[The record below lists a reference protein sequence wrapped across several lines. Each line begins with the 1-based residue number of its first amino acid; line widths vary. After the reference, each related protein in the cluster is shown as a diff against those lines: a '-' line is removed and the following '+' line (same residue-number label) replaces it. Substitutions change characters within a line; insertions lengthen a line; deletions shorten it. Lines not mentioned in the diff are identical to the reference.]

1 MKIIKIKE
9 DITSEI
15 ANSFKN
21 SIAIDTE
28 ATGLQIPER
37 DKLSLIQ
44 ICDEKENVYIIQPNK
59 KTYKA
64 PNLVSVLEND
74 KILKIGHFL
83 RFDKSGLEFFLKCKM
98 KNIFDTKIA
107 SKIVRTYTDAH
118 GLKNLVQEFCNKSL
132 DKRQGSSDWN
142 KDIND
147 LSDKQL
153 EYAANDVIYLHKIKS
168 ELEKMLIREN
178 RMDLFKSCITFLNT
192 RVELDQNG
200 VGDALVNSLLQDLGI
215 GDEQIVAHELHFVAH
230 SIRQGLPTGPIS
242 LIHAI
247 FHGNNREVIA
257 QIRQVT
263 DESFRVVTLALAR
276 QVIGTVNKKFGSGTV
291 QGQGN

>member
-15 ANSFKN
+15 ASSFKN

-44 ICDEKENVYIIQPNK
+44 ICDEKGNVYIIQPNK

-64 PNLVSVLEND
+64 PNLVSVLENE
-74 KILKIGHFL
+74 KVLKIGHFL
-83 RFDKSGLEFFLKCKM
+83 RFDKSALEYFLKCKL

-118 GLKNLVQEFCNKSL
+118 GLKNLTQEFCNKNL

-147 LSDKQL
+147 LSEKQL
-153 EYAANDVIYLHKIKS
+153 EYAANDVVYLHKIKS
-168 ELEKMLIREN
+168 ELEKMLKREG
-178 RMDLFKSCITFLNT
+178 RVELYESCLNFLNT
-192 RVELDQNG
+192 RIELDQSG
-200 VGDALVNSLLQDLGI
+200 FKFD
-215 GDEQIVAHELHFVAH
+215 
-230 SIRQGLPTGPIS
+230 
-242 LIHAI
+242 I
-247 FHGNNREVIA
+247 FEH
-257 QIRQVT
+257 
-263 DESFRVVTLALAR
+263 
-276 QVIGTVNKKFGSGTV
+276 
-291 QGQGN
+291 

>member
-15 ANSFKN
+15 AGSFKN

-59 KTYKA
+59 KTFKA
-64 PNLVSVLEND
+64 PNLVSVLENE

-83 RFDKSGLEFFLKCKM
+83 RFDKNALEFFLKCKL

-118 GLKNLVQEFCNKSL
+118 GLKNLVQEFCNKNL

-142 KDIND
+142 KDISD
-147 LSDKQL
+147 LSEKQL
-153 EYAANDVIYLHKIKS
+153 EYAANDVIYLHKIHE
-168 ELEKMLIREN
+168 ELSKILKREN
-178 RMDLFKSCITFLNT
+178 RIELYKESLKFLKTRVNLDLALFKDDIWS
-192 RVELDQNG
+192 
-200 VGDALVNSLLQDLGI
+200 
-215 GDEQIVAHELHFVAH
+215 H
-230 SIRQGLPTGPIS
+230 
-242 LIHAI
+242 
-247 FHGNNREVIA
+247 
-257 QIRQVT
+257 
-263 DESFRVVTLALAR
+263 
-276 QVIGTVNKKFGSGTV
+276 
-291 QGQGN
+291 

>member
-15 ANSFKN
+15 ASSFKN

-44 ICDEKENVYIIQPNK
+44 VCDEKQNVYIIQPNK

-168 ELEKMLIREN
+168 ELETMLKREN
-178 RMDLFKSCITFLNT
+178 RIELFNNCIKFLDT
-192 RVELDQNG
+192 RVELDQSG
-200 VGDALVNSLLQDLGI
+200 FKFD
-215 GDEQIVAHELHFVAH
+215 
-230 SIRQGLPTGPIS
+230 
-242 LIHAI
+242 I
-247 FHGNNREVIA
+247 FEH
-257 QIRQVT
+257 
-263 DESFRVVTLALAR
+263 
-276 QVIGTVNKKFGSGTV
+276 
-291 QGQGN
+291 

>member
-1 MKIIKIKE
+1 MKINKIKE

-15 ANSFKN
+15 AKSFKS
-21 SIAIDTE
+21 SIALDTE
-28 ATGLQIPER
+28 GTGLQIPER
-37 DKLSLIQ
+37 DKLSLVQ
-44 ICDEKENVYIIQPNK
+44 LSDLNGNVYIIQPNK

-74 KILKIGHFL
+74 KILKIGHYL
-83 RFDKSGLEFFLKCKM
+83 RYDKSALEFFLKCKM

-178 RMDLFKSCITFLNT
+178 RMDLFKSCINFLDT
-192 RVELDQNG
+192 RVELDQSG
-200 VGDALVNSLLQDLGI
+200 FKFD
-215 GDEQIVAHELHFVAH
+215 
-230 SIRQGLPTGPIS
+230 
-242 LIHAI
+242 I
-247 FHGNNREVIA
+247 FEH
-257 QIRQVT
+257 
-263 DESFRVVTLALAR
+263 
-276 QVIGTVNKKFGSGTV
+276 
-291 QGQGN
+291 

>member
-1 MKIIKIKE
+1 MKITKIKE

-15 ANSFKN
+15 ASSFKN

-64 PNLVSVLEND
+64 PNLVSILEND

-83 RFDKSGLEFFLKCKM
+83 RFDKNGLEFFLKCKM

-168 ELEKMLIREN
+168 ELEKMLKREN
-178 RMDLFKSCITFLNT
+178 RMELFKDCIRFLDT

-200 VGDALVNSLLQDLGI
+200 FKFD
-215 GDEQIVAHELHFVAH
+215 
-230 SIRQGLPTGPIS
+230 
-242 LIHAI
+242 I
-247 FHGNNREVIA
+247 FEH
-257 QIRQVT
+257 
-263 DESFRVVTLALAR
+263 
-276 QVIGTVNKKFGSGTV
+276 
-291 QGQGN
+291 

>member
-1 MKIIKIKE
+1 MKINKIKE

-15 ANSFKN
+15 ASSFKN

-44 ICDEKENVYIIQPNK
+44 ICDEKGNVFIIQPNK
-59 KTYKA
+59 NNFRA
-64 PNLVSVLEND
+64 PNLVSVLENN

-83 RFDKSGLEFFLKCKM
+83 RFDKSALEFFLKCKV

-118 GLKNLVQEFCNKSL
+118 GLKNLTQEFCNKSL

-142 KDIND
+142 KDINE

-153 EYAANDVIYLHKIKS
+153 EYAANDVIYLHKIKL
-168 ELEKMLIREN
+168 ELENMLIREK
-178 RMDLFKSCITFLNT
+178 RMEIFKKCLDFLDT
-192 RVELDQNG
+192 RVELDQKG
-200 VGDALVNSLLQDLGI
+200 FKED
-215 GDEQIVAHELHFVAH
+215 
-230 SIRQGLPTGPIS
+230 
-242 LIHAI
+242 I
-247 FHGNNREVIA
+247 FEH
-257 QIRQVT
+257 
-263 DESFRVVTLALAR
+263 
-276 QVIGTVNKKFGSGTV
+276 
-291 QGQGN
+291 

>member
-1 MKIIKIKE
+1 MKITKIKE
-9 DITSEI
+9 DISSEI

-83 RFDKSGLEFFLKCKM
+83 RFDKNGLEFFLKCKM

-168 ELEKMLIREN
+168 ELEKMLKREN
-178 RMDLFKSCITFLNT
+178 RMELFKNCIRFLDT

-200 VGDALVNSLLQDLGI
+200 FKFD
-215 GDEQIVAHELHFVAH
+215 
-230 SIRQGLPTGPIS
+230 
-242 LIHAI
+242 I
-247 FHGNNREVIA
+247 FEH
-257 QIRQVT
+257 
-263 DESFRVVTLALAR
+263 
-276 QVIGTVNKKFGSGTV
+276 
-291 QGQGN
+291 

>member
-15 ANSFKN
+15 AKSFKN
-21 SIAIDTE
+21 SISLDTE

-44 ICDEKENVYIIQPNK
+44 ICDEKGNVYIIQPNK

-83 RFDKSGLEFFLKCKM
+83 RFDKSALEFFLKCKM
-98 KNIFDTKIA
+98 RNIFDTKIA

-168 ELEKMLIREN
+168 ELEKMLIREG
-178 RMDLFKSCITFLNT
+178 RIEIFKNCLAFLDT
-192 RVELDQNG
+192 RIELDQNG
-200 VGDALVNSLLQDLGI
+200 FKFD
-215 GDEQIVAHELHFVAH
+215 
-230 SIRQGLPTGPIS
+230 
-242 LIHAI
+242 I
-247 FHGNNREVIA
+247 FEH
-257 QIRQVT
+257 
-263 DESFRVVTLALAR
+263 
-276 QVIGTVNKKFGSGTV
+276 
-291 QGQGN
+291 

>member
-1 MKIIKIKE
+1 MKITKIKE

-15 ANSFKN
+15 ANSFKE

-44 ICDEKENVYIIQPNK
+44 ICDVKGNVFIIQPNK
-59 KTYKA
+59 NNYKA

-83 RFDKSGLEFFLKCKM
+83 RFDKNALEYFLKCKV

-107 SKIVRTYTDAH
+107 SRIVRTYTDAH

-132 DKRQGSSDWN
+132 DKRHGSSDWN
-142 KDIND
+142 KDINE

-153 EYAANDVIYLHKIKS
+153 EYAANDVVYLHKIKT
-168 ELEKMLIREN
+168 ELEKMLLREK
-178 RMDLFKSCITFLNT
+178 RIDVFEKCLAFLDT
-192 RVELDQNG
+192 RVELDQKG
-200 VGDALVNSLLQDLGI
+200 FKED
-215 GDEQIVAHELHFVAH
+215 
-230 SIRQGLPTGPIS
+230 
-242 LIHAI
+242 I
-247 FHGNNREVIA
+247 FEH
-257 QIRQVT
+257 
-263 DESFRVVTLALAR
+263 
-276 QVIGTVNKKFGSGTV
+276 
-291 QGQGN
+291 

>member
-1 MKIIKIKE
+1 MLYMKIIKLKE

-21 SIAIDTE
+21 SISLDTE

-44 ICDEKENVYIIQPNK
+44 ICDENGNVYIIQPNK
-59 KTYKA
+59 NNYEA
-64 PNLVSVLEND
+64 PNLVSILENE

-83 RFDKSGLEFFLKCKM
+83 RFDKSALEFFLKCKI

-107 SKIVRTYTDAH
+107 SKIVRTYTDSH

-142 KDIND
+142 KDINE

-153 EYAANDVIYLHKIKS
+153 EYAANDVIYLHKIKN

-178 RMDLFKSCITFLNT
+178 RMNIFNECLKFLDT
-192 RVELDQNG
+192 RVALDQNG
-200 VGDALVNSLLQDLGI
+200 FKFD
-215 GDEQIVAHELHFVAH
+215 
-230 SIRQGLPTGPIS
+230 
-242 LIHAI
+242 I
-247 FHGNNREVIA
+247 FEH
-257 QIRQVT
+257 
-263 DESFRVVTLALAR
+263 
-276 QVIGTVNKKFGSGTV
+276 
-291 QGQGN
+291 

>member
-44 ICDEKENVYIIQPNK
+44 ICDEKENVFIIQPNK

-64 PNLVSVLEND
+64 PNLVSVLQND

-83 RFDKSGLEFFLKCKM
+83 RFDKNALEFFLKCKM
-98 KNIFDTKIA
+98 ENIFDTKIA

-118 GLKNLVQEFCNKSL
+118 GLKNLVQEFCNKNL

-200 VGDALVNSLLQDLGI
+200 FKFD
-215 GDEQIVAHELHFVAH
+215 
-230 SIRQGLPTGPIS
+230 
-242 LIHAI
+242 I
-247 FHGNNREVIA
+247 FEH
-257 QIRQVT
+257 
-263 DESFRVVTLALAR
+263 
-276 QVIGTVNKKFGSGTV
+276 
-291 QGQGN
+291 